1 MISFQALPTST
12 KALGLLDTGT
22 TLRTSWR
29 GRPLWLS
36 AAGKERYR
44 ACYLPRWQGHCCS
57 NPPSQ
62 TKTGLSGDSARN
74 PSAHRVLATGFGQQ
88 LGDILT
94 NTAARSCQAVRGG
107 HPALGLQLKL
117 RQQQVRRPQLRNERD
132 SADGRCNRALH
143 SRVSI
148 SQTPIMLRSSVSL
161 IRP

>member
-1 MISFQALPTST
+1 MTL
-12 KALGLLDTGT
+12 KASLAFHCRERTLQGLLSSSMARS
-22 TLRTSWR
+22 L
-29 GRPLWLS
+29 L
-36 AAGKERYR
+36 
-44 ACYLPRWQGHCCS
+44 QQ
-57 NPPSQ
+57 PPSQ